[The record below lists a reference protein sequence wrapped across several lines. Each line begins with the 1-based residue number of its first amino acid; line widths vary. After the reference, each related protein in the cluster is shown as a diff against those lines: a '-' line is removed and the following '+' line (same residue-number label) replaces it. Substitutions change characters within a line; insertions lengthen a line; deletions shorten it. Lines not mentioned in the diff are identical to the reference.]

1 MGRGHGIRKQR
12 QQAANKGYGLI
23 NAVGTIKFEG
33 VYQMTEEQ
41 RKIAEANIG
50 LVKFAIGKYLQH
62 ALVCIEY
69 DDAVSIGNMA
79 LCKAAETYNPN
90 YGTFSTYAIK
100 IIIQHIHSAMR
111 QHTRKKRGAGYITI
125 SLDNCVDTSYATLG
139 VKQDISN
146 NIIDKIAFEPVWELC
161 PTFTL
166 LDDTTMTVEQ
176 IARQE
181 GVSSGTL
188 FTRRRKE
195 LKKVAKFLSDNELVS
210 ITTYHGEGR
219 I

>member
-1 MGRGHGIRKQR
+1 M
-12 QQAANKGYGLI
+12 
-23 NAVGTIKFEG
+23 
-33 VYQMTEEQ
+33 MTEEQ
-41 RKIAEANIG
+41 QKIAEANIG

-62 ALVCIEY
+62 ALVCLEY
-69 DDAVSIGNMA
+69 DDAVSIGNLA

-111 QHTRKKRGAGYITI
+111 TSARKKRGAGYIKI

-139 VKQDISN
+139 VEQDISN
-146 NIIDKIAFEPVWELC
+146 NIIDKIAFNPVWGLC

-166 LDDTTMTVEQ
+166 LDNSALTVEQ

-181 GVSSGTL
+181 GVCCGTL

-195 LKKVAKFLSDNELVS
+195 LRKVAKFLQNNELVS
-210 ITTYHGEGR
+210 ITTYHGKGR